1 MAESQKKK
9 IVYAKIVKV
18 FGQLA
23 ENIGMEVSE
32 RRKYPRVDLYS
43 SISYVCVDE
52 KGNLMDQRMGV
63 AINISQT
70 GVLLETAH
78 LLVSNSISLM
88 FVDLENNLTEIEGE
102 IGYSKEDGYGIYQN
116 GIHFRGNHEENVRFA
131 QKLIRAYHYR
141 KSDFVLV
148 LGVNA

>member
-1 MAESQKKK
+1 MQ
-9 IVYAKIVKV
+9 
-18 FGQLA
+18 G
-23 ENIGMEVSE
+23 SE
-32 RRKYPRVDLYS
+32 RRKYPRVDVYS

-52 KGNLMDQRMGV
+52 KGNLIDQHMGV
-63 AINISQT
+63 ALNISQT
-70 GVLLETAH
+70 GVLLETPH
-78 LLVSNSISLM
+78 LLGSNSISLM

-102 IGYSKEDGYGIYQN
+102 IVYSKEDGYAMYQN
-116 GIHFRGNHEENVRFA
+116 GIHFRGGHEENIQFA